1 MTRHFPMP
9 IFAALVAVL
18 SLAFAPAA
26 SAQAVQVSAD
36 ISPASVYV
44 GMRAVLQIEIA
55 GIDQNNPPTPPRAPV
70 VPGLSIEY
78 AGASLQTA
86 PYVVINGRRQDT
98 GPDRY
103 ILQYTVTPDRQGRFV
118 IPEMPVTV
126 GATTVRTSPLVLMVA
141 DPPEYDDIAMTA
153 TLDKPAVYEGEPVT
167 VHVKLYFTSV
177 ASASLTAAVPA
188 GFQFFPSVSP
198 EESKADQIVELE
210 LNGQRIRTAVGR
222 GTYKDKLWST
232 AAFSYILVPARAGEF
247 EIPSPVATLNIKT
260 GERTR
265 GMGLIVEPVYERRV
279 ARADPLAVTV
289 RPLPS
294 EGRPADFTG
303 LVGKF
308 DLRTSTP
315 NTDVHVGEPIEL
327 SMSISGPRPM
337 ELVVPPSL
345 SAIPA
350 FAPDFRVSPEGW
362 SETTQNAGLARVR
375 DFKTTI
381 RAATQE
387 IKEIPAVSFSYFD
400 PERGQYRTA
409 SSQPI
414 PINVRETRQ
423 VTVADAIGALGAN
436 GASAVAPRI
445 ERVPVTDAAPGATFA
460 PIPHRLSSQHLLL
473 TDELRSP
480 IIAGAVALPPLA
492 FAATTILAV
501 RRRHTDPA
509 AARRRAA
516 LRRALAAVPA
526 APTVEQAAGAVRTFL
541 AHRFDLDTTTVTAHD
556 ARRLVSHA
564 DPRSAEDAARIL
576 LNADAARYT
585 ASPPPPPSAPELRDL
600 LHRLHR
606 ATAS

>member
-9 IFAALVAVL
+9 LFAMLAAIL
-18 SLAFAPAA
+18 SLAFAPTAR
-26 SAQAVQVSAD
+26 AQAVQVSAD

-44 GMRAVLQIEIA
+44 GMQAVLQIEIS
-55 GIDQNNPPTPPRAPV
+55 GIDQSNPPTPPRAPV
-70 VPGLSIEY
+70 VPGLTIEY

-86 PYVVINGRRQDT
+86 PYVVINGRQQDT

-103 ILQYTVTPDRQGRFV
+103 ILQYTVTPDRKGRFV

-126 GATTVRTSPLVLMVA
+126 GATTVRTSPLVLVVA

-153 TLDKPAVYEGEPVT
+153 TLDKATVYEGEPIT
-167 VHVKLYFTSV
+167 VHAKLYFTSA
-177 ASASLTAAVPA
+177 ASASLAAAVPA
-188 GFQFFPSVSP
+188 GFQFFPAVSP
-198 EESKADQIVELE
+198 EESGADQIVELE
-210 LNGQRIRTAVGR
+210 INGQRIRTAVGR

-232 AAFSYILVPARAGEF
+232 ASFSYILVPSRSGEF
-247 EIPSPVATLNIKT
+247 EIPSPVATLNVKT

-279 ARADPLAVTV
+279 ARAQPLAVTV

-308 DLRTSTP
+308 DLRTATP

-337 ELVVPPSL
+337 DLVVPPSL
-345 SAIPA
+345 GAIPA
-350 FAPDFRVSPEGW
+350 FDPNFKVSPEGW
-362 SETTQNAGLARVR
+362 SENTPNAGLARVR

-387 IKEIPAVSFSYFD
+387 IKEIPPVSFSYFD

-409 SSQPI
+409 ASQPI
-414 PINVRETRQ
+414 PITVRETRQ

-436 GASAVAPRI
+436 GASAVAPRV

-460 PIPHRLSSQHLLL
+460 PIPRRLTSQHLLL

-501 RRRHTDPA
+501 RRRHADPA

-516 LRRALAAVPA
+516 LRRALARVPA
-526 APTVEQAAGAVRTFL
+526 TPSVEQAADAARTFL
-541 AHRFDLDTTTVTAHD
+541 ALRFDLDAATVTAHD
-556 ARRLVSHA
+556 ARRLIAHA